1 MELLIIGVALGAV
14 VGATLCIFIK
24 SDKEDDPREWHDL
37 LSEQQGHIAEL
48 RQHTLRKPSFTHLTQ
63 RERTLN

>member
-1 MELLIIGVALGAV
+1 MELLIIGAALGAV
-14 VGATLCIFIK
+14 VGASFGVFLK
-24 SDKEDDPREWHDL
+24 RDKRDNTPEWSDL

>member
-48 RQHTLRKPSFTHLTQ
+48 RQHTQPKPSFTHLTS
-63 RERTLN
+63 RPRTLQ